1 MDQQAGRQ
9 RNGNRSVRTEKKK
22 KRVKRNEDTLKHL
35 DNIKR
40 TNSRILSVT
49 EGDEKD
55 KKAESILE
63 IVVAENSPNKG

>member
-1 MDQQAGRQ
+1 MIQ
-9 RNGNRSVRTEKKK
+9 RSGSASWKTEKWKSFNQN
-22 KRVKRNEDTLKHL
+22 RVKRNEDTLKHL
-35 DNIKR
+35 DNIKC

-63 IVVAENSPNKG
+63 VVVAENSPNKG

>member
-40 TNSRILSVT
+40 TNSCILSVT

>member
-1 MDQQAGRQ
+1 MEIVQSEQ
-9 RNGNRSVRTEKKK
+9 KKR

-35 DNIKR
+35 DNIKC

-55 KKAESILE
+55 KKSESILE
-63 IVVAENSPNKG
+63 VVVAENSPNKG

>member
-22 KRVKRNEDTLKHL
+22 KRVKRNEDTLKHP
-35 DNIKR
+35 DNIKH